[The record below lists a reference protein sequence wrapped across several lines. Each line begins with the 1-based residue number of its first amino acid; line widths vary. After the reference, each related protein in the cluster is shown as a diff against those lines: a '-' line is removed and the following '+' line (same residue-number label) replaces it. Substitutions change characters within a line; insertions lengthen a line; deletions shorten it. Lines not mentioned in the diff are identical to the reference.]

1 MKRFN
6 TAVVGLGVGR
16 QHALAY
22 AALRDQYD
30 LRAICSLSAD
40 NNVALAQEL
49 GVPITTTRFE
59 DLLAMPDL
67 DVINICTPP
76 NLHLPQAMAAL
87 QAGKHVVCEK
97 PLCDSLREVDAL
109 EAAMQQ
115 SGKLLMPVF
124 QYRFGQGLQKLK
136 WLVERGLT
144 GPAYVASIE
153 VHWRRRDNYY
163 AAPWRGK
170 FATELGGVLTTHAIH
185 AVDMLTYVLGPVQR
199 VFARV
204 QTRVNPIEVEDCAIV
219 TLELANGALVTLNAT
234 LGSNIEITRHRFVFA
249 NMTAESNTRAYT
261 NSGDPWTFAADTPAL
276 APPIEAALKEWE
288 AAQAAESASATAE
301 GMLDGYPPPA
311 RYDGQIKRMYPAL
324 LGQAPLPVTM
334 ADARASIE
342 LLTAMYYSAQ
352 TGQPVTLPIAN
363 DHPAYGGWH

>member
-1 MKRFN
+1 MKRFK

-22 AALRDQYD
+22 HALREQYE

-40 NNVALAQEL
+40 NNAILAQEL
-49 GVPITTTRFE
+49 GVPITTSNFE

-76 NLHLPQAMAAL
+76 SLHLPQAMAAL

-97 PLCDSLREVDAL
+97 PLCGSLREVDAL
-109 EAAMQQ
+109 HDAMQR

-136 WLVERGLT
+136 WLVDRGLT

-185 AVDMLTYVLGPVQR
+185 AVDMLTYVLGPVKR
-199 VFARV
+199 VYART

-261 NSGDPWTFAADTPAL
+261 NSGDPWVFAADMPDR
-276 APPIEAALKEWE
+276 APFIEAALKEWE
-288 AAQAAESASATAE
+288 TQQAAESAASVAE

-324 LGQAPLPVTM
+324 LGEAPLPVTI

-342 LLTAMYYSAQ
+342 LLTAMYDSAQ